1 MNKMHKSV
9 LKNYTDDP
17 RVQKFGIRCSVN
29 TPSSIYPVHRHNYIE
44 IEYIAE
50 GKMEHELNGIK
61 SILTKGSCYALNRG
75 DLHGFTVLEPVKI
88 HHISISYKHAPA
100 IVQDLI
106 NKISFPFEGNIK
118 KETLA
123 QLDEYFFHIQE
134 CINSPS
140 NHDFEKI
147 TAYTLLLLTTI
158 IEHSSSISKTSV
170 SAAYRY
176 IEKAMEYVE
185 NNFSQPL
192 TLKEV
197 SDYVHLSPNYFSN
210 LFKEIS
216 GTTFL
221 KFLNEQRIKKAKELL
236 IYTNKTIL
244 DIALECG
251 FGSFSSFSR
260 SFKKSCN
267 CRPYE
272 YRNKLVSENNE

>member
-1 MNKMHKSV
+1 MSKMHKSV

-17 RVQKFGIRCSVN
+17 KLQKFGIRCSVN
-29 TPSSIYPVHRHNYIE
+29 RPSAIYPVHRHNYIE
-44 IEYIAE
+44 IEYIKK
-50 GKMEHELNGIK
+50 GKMEHELNGLK
-61 SILTKGSCYALNRG
+61 SILTKGSFYALNRG
-75 DLHGFTVLEPVKI
+75 DLHSFTVLEPVEI
-88 HHISISYKHAPA
+88 HHISISYKHAPS
-100 IVQDLI
+100 IIQNLI
-106 NKISFPFEGNIK
+106 NTMSFPFYGNISD
-118 KETLA
+118 ETLTR
-123 QLDEYFFHIQE
+123 LDEYFYKIQE
-134 CINSPS
+134 YINSS
-140 NHDFEKI
+140 SSYEFEKI
-147 TAYTLLLLTTI
+147 TAYTILLLTKIFENAATL
-158 IEHSSSISKTSV
+158 SKTSV

-192 TLKEV
+192 TLAEV

-221 KFLNEQRIKKAKELL
+221 KFLNDQRINKAKELL

-272 YRNKLVSENNE
+272 FRNKTNTENKE